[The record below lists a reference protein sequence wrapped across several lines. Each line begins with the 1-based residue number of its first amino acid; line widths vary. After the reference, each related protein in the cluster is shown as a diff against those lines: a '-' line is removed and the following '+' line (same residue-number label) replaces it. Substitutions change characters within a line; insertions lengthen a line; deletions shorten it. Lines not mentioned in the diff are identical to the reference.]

1 VVRPEAAGRLAC
13 GLAVSCAL
21 MACRLSLAQNSVSP
35 IPYRE
40 DGAGLSQQA
49 MTTAGVVLILLALAV
64 AGLLALRRKLGAR
77 LADSNSSGLH
87 CAASTRLSAQ
97 TRVHVLAYRGRE
109 YLLAQCGDSLVRIA
123 ELEPFP
129 PAPENEP

>member
-1 VVRPEAAGRLAC
+1 MRIDGVPAEPGPEQRL
-13 GLAVSCAL
+13 
-21 MACRLSLAQNSVSP
+21 P
-35 IPYRE
+35 FPYRE
-40 DGAGLSQQA
+40 DGAGLSQQE